1 MEKVENGTELERLI
15 QLTPF
20 ELTKENLITLA
31 SDYQNMIVT
40 RSNLK
45 EANEARL
52 VLYRKRIEIQNVA
65 KANRKIIKDF
75 LKNNNDAI
83 ETELIETIEP
93 TELALESKIK
103 SVKDAIA
110 EEERLE
116 AERIAKHQNYLN
128 LLRSKTVEV
137 TNSNDID
144 WLKTWFEKDE
154 PIDLEEFSEEGEQ
167 LIAIIKET
175 AKNRLE
181 LLEFQEAK
189 RIKAEEWALA
199 ELKKEQEITEMLDAA
214 EVIVEEQT
222 LIEEP
227 EPVAKKLP
235 KMKPMETV
243 VLKGAIPAIDKFI
256 ESYPPDN
263 DKFKLKTFAEEIVRV
278 NYPLCESEEGK
289 RHVEFVRT
297 MLSKICE
304 QTHKVAEKL

>member
-65 KANRKIIKDF
+65 KANRKTIKDF

-93 TELALESKIK
+93 TEIALEGKIK

-116 AERIAKHQNYLN
+116 ALRISKHKATLDNIKEQTVKAVNETDMHWLN
-128 LLRSKTVEV
+128 GVETVFV
-137 TNSNDID
+137 LT
-144 WLKTWFEKDE
+144 
-154 PIDLEEFSEEGEQ
+154 DLEEFQAEGEQ
-167 LIAIIKET
+167 LLATLKET

-199 ELKKEQEITEMLDAA
+199 ELKKEQEITEMLDAS
-214 EVIVEEQT
+214 EVIIEEQIS
-222 LIEEP
+222 IEEP
-227 EPVAKKLP
+227 EPVVKKLP
-235 KMKPMETV
+235 KMKPMETI
-243 VLKGAIPAIDKFI
+243 VLLGAIPATDKFI

-278 NYPLCESEEGK
+278 DYPLCESEEGK
-289 RHVEFVRT
+289 RHVEFVRA